1 MPQHDEARVNREDS
15 EPFVETEPQ
24 APTDPAATGQAAPD
38 ADEPA
43 RVALGPLGAF
53 FKREAEFYRQEA
65 MNFAILLEKA
75 SQHGK

>member
-1 MPQHDEARVNREDS
+1 MPQHDEARVNREAS
-15 EPFVETEPQ
+15 EPFAETEPQ
-24 APTDPAATGQAAPD
+24 APTDLAATEQAAPA

-65 MNFAILLEKA
+65 MNFAILLERA
-75 SQHGK
+75 TSHGK